1 MKPPGEQLRRA
12 REAQGRSLEDIAAAT
27 RINRKFLQQLEDGI
41 QPDLP
46 ETYVRAFVKA
56 YAGQLGLSL
65 SEISTGDD
73 RDRQQDDHTGGGSS
87 APQGGQV
94 LSETKGTAQPGSPSL
109 PAKTNKRPQV
119 NVLLLLAIFVV
130 VGLALSLLWMQR
142 ERKSDS
148 VQEISFAQV
157 VKDQERRQKPAGKA
171 VDTYVPS
178 ASRAPGGVTPD
189 SLILEAASSES
200 VWVRI
205 VADGVQAKEY
215 SLAPQNHVRMKAKEY
230 FLLSLDNARA
240 VSFNL
245 NGKKVGVLNR
255 NRKPLYN
262 ITLSW
267 STFQDLQ
274 KNGAGT
280 E

>member
-12 REAQGRSLEDIAAAT
+12 REAQGRSLEDIAQAT
-27 RINRKFLQQLEDGI
+27 RINRKYLQQLEDGI

-65 SEISTGDD
+65 SDISTEGD
-73 RDRQQDDHTGGGSS
+73 RERQQGDRTDGGSP
-87 APQGGQV
+87 APQEGHV
-94 LSETKGTAQPGSPSL
+94 LAGMTGTALPASPSH
-109 PAKTNKRPQV
+109 PAKANKGPQV
-119 NVLLLLAIFVV
+119 NVLFLLSILVI
-130 VGLALSLLWMQR
+130 VGLTLSLLWMQR
-142 ERKSDS
+142 ERKSEP
-148 VQEISFAQV
+148 VQEISFPQV
-157 VKDQERRQKPAGKA
+157 VKDQQRRQEPGGKA
-171 VDTYVPS
+171 VESYLSS
-178 ASRAPGGVTPD
+178 ASRPSSGVTPD
-189 SLILEAASSES
+189 SLVLEAVSSES

-215 SLAPQNHVRMKAKEY
+215 SLAPQNHVRMKAKDY

-240 VSFNL
+240 VSFFL
-245 NGKKVGVLNR
+245 NGKRIGQLNR
-255 NRKPLYN
+255 NRRPLYN
-262 ITLSW
+262 ITLSRD
-267 STFQDLQ
+267 TFQELQ

>member
-1 MKPPGEQLRRA
+1 MKLPGEQLRRA
-12 REAQGRSLEDIAAAT
+12 RKAQGRSLEDIAAAT

-56 YAGQLGLSL
+56 YAGQVGLSL
-65 SEISTGDD
+65 SDISAAAD
-73 RDRQQDDHTGGGSS
+73 RDRQQQDRTDGGST

-94 LSETKGTAQPGSPSL
+94 LAEVKGTALPASPSL
-109 PAKTNKRPQV
+109 PAKVNKRRQV
-119 NVLLLLAIFVV
+119 NVLLLLAILVT
-130 VGLALSLLWMQR
+130 VGLTLSLLWMQR

-157 VKDQERRQKPAGKA
+157 VKDQERRQKPGGKA
-171 VDTYVPS
+171 VESYLS
-178 ASRAPGGVTPD
+178 AASRPSGGATQD
-189 SLILEAASSES
+189 SLVLEAASSES

-215 SLAPQNHVRMKAKEY
+215 SLAPQNHVRMKAKDY

-240 VSFNL
+240 ISFFL
-245 NGKKVGVLNR
+245 NGKRIGVLNR

-267 STFQDLQ
+267 NTFQELQ

>member
-27 RINRKFLQQLEDGI
+27 RINRKYLQQLEDGI

-46 ETYVRAFVKA
+46 ETYVRAFVKG

-65 SEISTGDD
+65 SDISMEGD
-73 RDRQQDDHTGGGSS
+73 RDPQRSDRTDGGSP
-87 APQGGQV
+87 APQEGRV
-94 LSETKGTAQPGSPSL
+94 LAEMKGAALPGSPSL
-109 PAKTNKRPQV
+109 PAKANKGRQV
-119 NVLLLLAIFVV
+119 NVLLLLAILVIA
-130 VGLALSLLWMQR
+130 GLTLSLLWMQR
-142 ERKSDS
+142 GRKSES
-148 VQEISFAQV
+148 VQELSFTQV
-157 VKDQERRQKPAGKA
+157 VKDQERRQKPGDKA
-171 VDTYVPS
+171 VDSYLSS
-178 ASRAPGGVTPD
+178 ASRPSSGVTPD
-189 SLILEAASSES
+189 SLVLEAASSES

-205 VADGVQAKEY
+205 VADGVLAKEY
-215 SLAPQNHVRMKAKEY
+215 SLAPHNHVRMKAKDY

-240 VSFNL
+240 VSFFL
-245 NGKKVGVLNR
+245 NGKRIGELNR

-267 STFQDLQ
+267 KTFQELQ